1 MMLSDTSKMDVE
13 IAAKNSGKSD
23 WPKDFFEVLIRKD
36 WRAWVEAIKK
46 ELTGWDVN
54 QAVSVVE
61 FKDVPWNAKVVPL
74 GELYTVKRDGR
85 YKFRQYLMGNLLRKG
100 VDYGETFS
108 TTVSNS
114 GILVFFSLATTC
126 EQEVWGWD
134 AVCGYLQCKEQY
146 EIYAFLP
153 THHDYSS
160 LEYEEIALLRQQF
173 LDLVQS
179 EGVEGLTKFAREH
192 KKDGRRNPK
201 HVYRCNS
208 SIYGAPSAGHEFEM
222 LMHSVHT
229 KHVD

>member
-1 MMLSDTSKMDVE
+1 VLEFKASGLVSFKWTTGEIDQVRLKDLKLVARKVNMVSLIMMLSDTSKMDVE

-23 WPKDFFEVLIRKD
+23 WPKDFYEVLIRKD

-126 EQEVWGWD
+126 
-134 AVCGYLQCKEQY
+134 
-146 EIYAFLP
+146 
-153 THHDYSS
+153 
-160 LEYEEIALLRQQF
+160 
-173 LDLVQS
+173 
-179 EGVEGLTKFAREH
+179 
-192 KKDGRRNPK
+192 
-201 HVYRCNS
+201 
-208 SIYGAPSAGHEFEM
+208 
-222 LMHSVHT
+222 
-229 KHVD
+229 